1 MVSIKASYTKM
12 QEFLGKD
19 LTLDELED
27 LLSFTKTEIDDYVKE
42 EDMLVLDI
50 KTSNRPDLWCAEGMI
65 REIKGILEME
75 KGIPSYDLQESG
87 FIVKVDPALAST
99 RPYIACAIAKKINL
113 DDFYIKQLMQHSEKI
128 DNSYGRKR
136 KKSSIGIY
144 NLSMIQSP
152 VLYETAE
159 KSHKFIPL
167 GYEKEMTL
175 DRILD
180 EHEKGLEYGQIVR
193 DYGIYPILLSAD
205 GLTLSLPPVINSN
218 DVGRITEDTTEC
230 LIEVTGT
237 NFETVNV
244 VLNILC
250 QTMADHGAEIY
261 SVVIEYPPEIHKEHV
276 ITPLLELETI
286 TVDLDIIEKYLD
298 VELTTK
304 KTTKLMQKRR
314 FECEELGDNKI
325 KVIIPPYRKDILHW
339 VDIAEEI
346 AIALDYNK
354 IGPTKWTVITTGGLL
369 PETES
374 ENLVREM
381 LVGANGIEL
390 VTNILTDPDNL
401 TVNVNL
407 EKQELVRLEN
417 PVSQTYSVLRNQIY
431 PNLINVI
438 SKNTHEPYPQI
449 VFEVGE
455 VVKINKNDVWTQTN
469 AAFCIADADASFEDV
484 HKRIHHLMKL
494 LNTEYKIE
502 NLEHPSFTKG
512 RCGKIIVNG
521 KKCGIIGEVHPSV
534 LEKNQI
540 WVPVVCFEIELPYI
554 PTLECKI
561 KPTF

>member
-12 QEFLGKD
+12 QEFLGKK
-19 LTLDELED
+19 LSLDELED
-27 LLSFTKTEIDDYVKE
+27 LLSFAKTEIDAYVKE

-65 REIKGILEME
+65 REIKGILEIA
-75 KGIPSYDLQESG
+75 KGIPTYEVKESG
-87 FIVKVDPALAST
+87 YTVKVDSALAST

-136 KKSSIGIY
+136 KRSSIGMY

-159 KSHKFIPL
+159 ESHKFTPL
-167 GYEKEMTL
+167 GHEEEMTL
-175 DRILD
+175 DKILD
-180 EHEKGLEYGQIVR
+180 EHEKGLEFGQIVK
-193 DYGIYPILLSAD
+193 DYGVYPILLSAD
-205 GLTLSLPPVINSN
+205 GMTLSLPPVINSN
-218 DVGRITEDTTEC
+218 DVGRITEDTKEC

-250 QTMADHGAEIY
+250 QTMADHGADIY
-261 SVVIEYPPEIHKEHV
+261 SVVIEYPQEIHKEHV
-276 ITPLLELETI
+276 ITPILELESI
-286 TVDLDIIEKYLD
+286 VVDLDIIEKYLD
-298 VELTTK
+298 VEITVK
-304 KTTKLMQKRR
+304 KAIELMQKRR
-314 FECEELGDNKI
+314 FECEELANNKV

-354 IGPTKWTVITTGGLL
+354 IGPTKWTVLTTGGLL

-374 ENLVREM
+374 ENIVREI
-381 LVGANGIEL
+381 LVGAYGIEL

-401 TVNVNL
+401 TVKVNL
-407 EKQELVRLEN
+407 DKLELVKIQN
-417 PVSQTYSVLRNQIY
+417 PVSQTYSALRNQIY

-438 SKNTHEPYPQI
+438 SKNTHEPYPQMI
-449 VFEVGE
+449 FEVGE
-455 VVKINKNDVWTQTN
+455 VVKMDKNDVWTQTN
-469 AAFCIADADASFEDV
+469 AAFCIADSDASFEDA
-484 HKRIHHLMKL
+484 HKRIHQLMKL
-494 LNTEYKIE
+494 LNTDYTIE
-502 NLEHPSFTKG
+502 SLEHPSFTKG

-521 KKCGIIGEVHPSV
+521 KECGLIGEIHPNV

-540 WVPVVCFEIELPYI
+540 WVSTVCFEIELPYI

-561 KPTF
+561 KYTS